1 MVATVIITYSGV
13 VRLECVSKCREMQFR
28 AEIFRRLSG
37 FERPENS
44 PVESFQRERGGSPL
58 ELSQGKSTQKCSQRR
73 RNCNG
78 VSSQNALQAFQKHTL
93 VSRKIRLPSGS
104 FRVTFTRYRGH
115 MINLYN
121 GYGTR
126 KRNYSKRQKHLP
138 FTIATLGGCERA
150 RMEISRFA
158 ARPWAR
164 RKCSKRNSF

>member
-1 MVATVIITYSGV
+1 MVATVIISYSGV
-13 VRLECVSKCREMQFR
+13 VRLECVSKMQGD
-28 AEIFRRLSG
+28 AVSSG
-37 FERPENS
+37 FDCISRRFS
-44 PVESFQRERGGSPL
+44 AGLVG
-58 ELSQGKSTQKCSQRR
+58 LSQGKSTQKCSQRR

-138 FTIATLGGCERA
+138 FTIATPGGCERA